1 MMAFE
6 GKLALVTGAGRG
18 IGLATANVFAEAGA
32 SVIIADNNTI
42 LVKDVAERLRSAG
55 HEILAVTCDVRD
67 RSQVKATIAIRRS
80 EPMATS
86 MRRLT
91 TPA

>member
-67 RSQVKATIAIRRS
+67 RSRSRQRSIRRS